1 MPRSDIHNP
10 QEPNTQPSIQQPR
23 NTKPNSN
30 PRSSKLGTLTTS
42 ALNNYNKPCDSPLT
56 DRHRILRVIQAR
68 KAHCR
73 RLYSVVFSG
82 ADEVIVT
89 YQDSGCIK
97 AFSVTTGALLRDIAS
112 VAGAKGITIDREGFI
127 IVSSMDEKGDWTL
140 KTPLPPLTLKQ

>member
-1 MPRSDIHNP
+1 
-10 QEPNTQPSIQQPR
+10 
-23 NTKPNSN
+23 
-30 PRSSKLGTLTTS
+30 
-42 ALNNYNKPCDSPLT
+42 
-56 DRHRILRVIQAR
+56 
-68 KAHCR
+68 
-73 RLYSVVFSG
+73 VVFSG